1 MADLNFLIDSLR
13 EKLSGDN
20 PDDAGKEKF
29 PDMNYLVGNTSGMDV
44 SADIPSPLDQRI
56 GRMAQIGG
64 EIMEVQLAN
73 PATFKIDRPEL
84 MNVLNQLGLDIKLHA
99 DPNIGFTGAYATR
112 GAQVQGYTVV
122 HRYFKRYLEQLAG
135 FKADKKRR
143 SAEQDGFN
151 FDIGYVNVH
160 ASTEPIPGLEEQIA
174 SDVSVDPFGK
184 PIKDVYAGDEEGK
197 NIYRNKKFM
206 KKLFDYFLSE
216 IFEVRRIYSVFS
228 QYSPEFKRRWNDRR
242 EDVVDN
248 IFLSQTPLLSR
259 DTSIKEKVRLIQ
271 NASRRDRGVETTF
284 REEATEKELDNPIT
298 FTNTVE
304 REDEDDIVVES
315 EYRNLAQLMSK
326 ISQGPQIGALNEF
339 VYQLNHDPELPIS
352 PKGTPPQEALAQLQD
367 VRYEISSNE
376 IAMIEE
382 LLRKVLKAI
391 WTGQGTENGGKTFS
405 LDAKQ
410 EAVFSTL
417 NDLNQNEFMETADN
431 NEIKHA
437 AKAAFSGEKEFYED
451 TEDTYLELFD
461 ELIEN
466 SRLPLGREIDK
477 ESVMFFHVLPAW
489 MQVADE
495 EYEKHDGFPS
505 AKFIWKQVVN
515 NGYEDYEEFKSM
527 TEDKRD
533 FRLNVI
539 AAVGCSYIWGHFTQ
553 FEDNFNIEEENYQTG
568 EIFLDENDDYAW
580 IQWMNKFGL
589 KVNFEAMYGDPGSLL
604 RVWRPKD
611 IATVCRAIN
620 MTAEQY
626 SSQWDEDYK
635 GDIAKFTIDMEHT
648 ASFGVDPWPEM
659 EELIKQEKGLAE
671 DGGYGVDEDRPL
683 ADIVKTYHLTKP
695 GFESSQSH
703 RHGPFARGDKT
714 LYRWLYRMV
723 KNGFTRV
730 GEDTDPAIVMFE
742 VGGEY
747 AEEMYVIRV
756 VLDMIRLGIE
766 PKDVDPSR
774 VPMDEDY
781 ENIEQQLI
789 ARFYGLDQSRFN
801 REWTKI
807 ESHAFDPLEGLLEA
821 EHFDHTWSGRAAL
834 ENDMRPAEWNQ
845 EEFK

>member
-1 MADLNFLIDSLR
+1 MANLNFLIDSLK
-13 EKLSGDN
+13 EKLSRD
-20 PDDAGKEKF
+20 GKEDTDEEKY

-135 FKADKKRR
+135 FKADKERR
-143 SAEQDGFN
+143 SEEQEGFD
-151 FDIGYVNVH
+151 FDIGYVNIH

-184 PIKDVYAGDEEGK
+184 PIKDVYAGEEDGK
-197 NIYRNKKFM
+197 NIYRNKEFM
-206 KKLFDYFLSE
+206 ENLFDYFLDELFDRKNMYSE
-216 IFEVRRIYSVFS
+216 FSRFSPKFKKEWNKSKERVADNVFKS
-228 QYSPEFKRRWNDRR
+228 E
-242 EDVVDN
+242 
-248 IFLSQTPLLSR
+248 TPIL
-259 DTSIKEKVRLIQ
+259 EKDISTKKKIRLVQ

-284 REEATEKELDNPIT
+284 MEEAQEETLDSPIEFKVT
-298 FTNTVE
+298 IPQQ
-304 REDEDDIVVES
+304 EDEDMEINTEYES
-315 EYRNLAQLMSK
+315 LADFMK
-326 ISQGPQIGALNEF
+326 ALGNGVSINALDGFIYGLNNE
-339 VYQLNHDPELPIS
+339 PELP
-352 PKGTPPQEALAQLQD
+352 PETPPGVDLPPQIISD
-367 VRYEISSNE
+367 NTYELGSGE
-376 IAMIEE
+376 VADIEE
-382 LLRKVLKAI
+382 LLRNVLRSI
-391 WTGQGTENGGKTFS
+391 WIGNETNNGGKTFS
-405 LDAKQ
+405 LSAKQ

-417 NDLNQNEFMETADN
+417 NDLNQQEFMDRADGSTVRN
-431 NEIKHA
+431 A
-437 AKAAFSGEKEFYED
+437 AKSAFAGEDGYYED
-451 TEDTYLELFD
+451 TDRDHLGLFN
-461 ELIEN
+461 EIIEN
-466 SRLPLGREIDK
+466 SRVPIGREMDK

-489 MQVADE
+489 MQVAE
-495 EYEKHDGFPS
+495 KEYEGHEGFPS
-505 AKFIWKQVVN
+505 AKFIWDHVVG
-515 NGYEDYEEFKSM
+515 NGYDGYDGFKSN
-527 TEDKRD
+527 TEDDRD
-533 FRLNVI
+533 FQLDVI

-553 FEDNFNIEEENYQTG
+553 AEDNFEIEEEDYSTG
-568 EIFLDENDDYAW
+568 EMFLEEDGDYTW
-580 IQWMNKFGL
+580 SQWMNKFGL

-611 IATVCRAIN
+611 IAIVARAIN
-620 MTAEQY
+620 MTAERY
-626 SSQWDEDYK
+626 SSSWEEDYK

-659 EELIKQEKGLAE
+659 EKLIEQEKGLAE
-671 DGGYGVDEDRPL
+671 EGGYGVDEDKPL

-723 KNGFTRV
+723 ESGFTRV
-730 GEDTDPAIVMFE
+730 GEDADPSVVMFE

-747 AEEMYVIRV
+747 AEEMFVIRV
-756 VLDMIRLGIE
+756 VLDMIRVGIE
-766 PKDVDPSR
+766 PKDLDPSR
-774 VPMDEDY
+774 VPMDGEY
-781 ENIEQQLI
+781 ENIKQQLI
-789 ARFYGLDQSRFN
+789 ARFYGLDQSKFN
-801 REWTKI
+801 REWAKI

>member
-1 MADLNFLIDSLR
+1 MADLSFLIDSLK
-13 EKLSGDN
+13 EKLSRE
-20 PDDAGKEKF
+20 GKEDTDEEKF

-135 FKADKKRR
+135 FKADKERR
-143 SAEQDGFN
+143 SEEKDGFN

-184 PIKDVYAGDEEGK
+184 PVKDVYAGDEDGK

-206 KKLFDYFLSE
+206 ENLFDYFLDEMFDRKNMYPS
-216 IFEVRRIYSVFS
+216 FS
-228 QYSPEFKRRWNDRR
+228 RFSTKFKKKWNDSK
-242 EDVVDN
+242 EQVANN
-248 IFLSQTPLLSR
+248 IFTSDTDLLAEDR
-259 DTSIKEKVRLIQ
+259 DISTRKKIRLVQ
-271 NASRRDRGVETTF
+271 NATSRDRGVETTF
-284 REEATEKELDNPIT
+284 MEEAQDEKLDNPIEFQT
-298 FTNTVE
+298 EVPTQEDNDET
-304 REDEDDIVVES
+304 REETSVYES
-315 EYRNLAQLMSK
+315 LAEFMSAL
-326 ISQGPQIGALNEF
+326 SQGPSISSLDGFLYKLQNNP
-339 VYQLNHDPELPIS
+339 QLP
-352 PKGTPPQEALAQLQD
+352 PKKYLGGQD
-367 VRYEISSNE
+367 VPEEMRYEPTSGE
-376 IAMIEE
+376 VARIEE
-382 LLRKVLKAI
+382 LLRSVLRSI
-391 WTGQGTENGGKTFS
+391 WTGEDTQNDGKTFS
-405 LDAKQ
+405 LSAKQ
-410 EAVFSTL
+410 HAISNTL
-417 NDLNQNEFMETADN
+417 NDLNNEEFVDKADD
-431 NEIKHA
+431 EGVRKA
-437 AKAAFSGEKEFYED
+437 ARAAFSGDEEYFDD
-451 TEDTYLELFD
+451 TDNDNVDLFH

-466 SRLPLGREIDK
+466 TRIPIGREIDK

-495 EYEKHDGFPS
+495 EFEDHKGFPS
-505 AKFIWKQVVN
+505 AKFIWDHVVG
-515 NGYEDYEEFKSM
+515 NGYEGYDGFKGK
-527 TEDKRD
+527 TEDDREFQLD
-533 FRLNVI
+533 VI

-553 FEDNFNIEEENYQTG
+553 SRDNFEINEENYRTG
-568 EIFLDENDDYAW
+568 DMFLEENDDYTWA
-580 IQWMNKFGL
+580 QWMNKFGL

-611 IATVCRAIN
+611 IAIVCRAIN
-620 MTAEQY
+620 MTAERN
-626 SSQWDEDYK
+626 SSNWEEDYQ

-659 EELIKQEKGLAE
+659 EELIEQETKLAQE
-671 DGGYGVDEDRPL
+671 GYGVDEDKPL

-723 KNGFTRV
+723 EAGFTRV
-730 GEDTDPAIVMFE
+730 GEDADPSVVMFE

-747 AEEMYVIRV
+747 AEEMFVIRV

-766 PKDVDPSR
+766 PKDVDPSK
-774 VPMDEDY
+774 VPMDGEY
-781 ENIEQQLI
+781 ENVKQQLI

-801 REWTKI
+801 REWAKI

-821 EHFDHTWSGRAAL
+821 EDFNHTWSGRAAL